1 MSNLVKR
8 DLDGAY
14 FRVERG
20 GKWKN
25 ICFTDLTDE
34 EIETVIG
41 DRGKEWWKSMAM
53 HLREQIRFIGD
64 QLDLYMGDEDD

>member
-1 MSNLVKR
+1 MSELIKR

-14 FRVERG
+14 FRVERN

-25 ICFTDLTDE
+25 ICFTDLTNE
-34 EIETVIG
+34 EIETVVG

-53 HLREQIRFIGD
+53 HLRLRMAITPSYYRRYGKK
-64 QLDLYMGDEDD
+64 